1 VAAQETQVKR
11 RSVTLLLLAAAIVIL
26 AAVGGLVAWHP
37 WSPPAAADSAQPAE
51 PPRAFVQILK
61 FDQDLI
67 RSIQLIT
74 RAGTIE
80 LDDVQGAW
88 KIMKPAELGVKKA
101 PLGDL
106 LYSLSNL
113 MSERVIEEH
122 AADLAPYGL
131 DMPTVTV
138 RVTLTTGEQHEL
150 YLGNMTPAGDSYY
163 LMAKGDPRVFTVREF
178 HGAYYQYTLRDL
190 WEGARTP
197 IDASYIVSLRI
208 VKQGKPLVEIA
219 PTEALYKSDVEFRG
233 TTLSVVYPWAS
244 LPKPADLYFL
254 TGFVTS
260 LQTMQAE
267 VAVDANPVDTARYG
281 LDKPQYELLIRD
293 GAGNTLHVMVGRA
306 EANVL
311 FLQFEKDPTVY
322 AGDPKLLQILNVD
335 AFSFASKNAA
345 IVKLDNVD
353 TLAIAAG
360 QTRHVME
367 VHRAAKGSEVGAQ
380 WLIDGHSVDEKSFKD
395 AYVAAISLQ
404 VDSYNN
410 TPISGA
416 ADVTMTFGLNT
427 GAGPFVVRF
436 IPWSQEFYQVSKA
449 GRGDILVN
457 RQQVKV
463 LLDLIDK
470 LAAGAAKGS

>member
-1 VAAQETQVKR
+1 VAAQEAQVKR
-11 RSVTLLLLAAAIVIL
+11 RSLTLLLLAAAIVIL

-37 WSPPAAADSAQPAE
+37 WSPPAADAAQPAE
-51 PPRAFVQILK
+51 PPRAFVQILR

-67 RSIQLIT
+67 RTIELTS

-88 KIMKPAELGVKKA
+88 KIMKPTELGVKKA

-122 AADLAPYGL
+122 AAALAPYGL
-131 DMPTVTV
+131 DTPTVTV

-208 VKQGKPLVEIA
+208 VKQGKPLVEIE

-267 VAVDANPVDTARYG
+267 VAVDANPADKARYG

-293 GAGNTLHVMVGRA
+293 GAGNSLHVFVGSQQGQ
-306 EANVL
+306 VL
-311 FLQFEKDPTVY
+311 FMQFEKDPTVY
-322 AGDPKLLQILNVD
+322 AGDPRLLQILTVD

-345 IVKLDNVD
+345 IVRLDTVD
-353 TLAIAAG
+353 TLTVTAG
-360 QTRHVME
+360 TTRHVME
-367 VHRAAKGSEVGAQ
+367 VRRAAKGSEVGAQ
-380 WLIDGHSVDEKSFKD
+380 WLIDGHAVDEKSFKD

-410 TPISGA
+410 APVSGA

-436 IPWSQEFYQVSKA
+436 VPWSQEFYQVSKA
-449 GRGDILVN
+449 GRSDILVN

-463 LLDLIDK
+463 MLDLIDT
-470 LAAGAAKGS
+470 LAAAAAKGS